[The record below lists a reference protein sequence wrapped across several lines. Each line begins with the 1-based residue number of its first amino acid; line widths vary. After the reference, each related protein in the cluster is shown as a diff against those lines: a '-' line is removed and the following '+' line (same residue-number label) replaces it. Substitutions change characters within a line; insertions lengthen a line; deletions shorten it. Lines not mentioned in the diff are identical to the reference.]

1 MKIFSIFIFAFSLI
15 SCSRQKTATIYLAHC
30 DSLFYAEGV
39 NFDAPKMIRGKFN
52 DSDFIKKLFGNM
64 SPGTHKILFK
74 PYSDLCSGD
83 GIGPLIINWRAFLK
97 ERGFDNGVLFTDS
110 IEDSYFDDISLKKFV
125 IDGSTLTPP
134 PPPPPPESIVV
145 STPTSVSST
154 IPPGTA
160 VLFFWLTKDDKLYY
174 KYDSTHDDKNF
185 IQIKPITVKKIQQV
199 ISELER
205 KNGITFNEN
214 NLLIKGDGSSLY
226 PVFKKLKEALKQ
238 KEIFK
243 FRIVTSTE

>member
-1 MKIFSIFIFAFSLI
+1 MKLSFLLPLIICFI
-15 SCSRQKTATIYLAHC
+15 SCSQNSASEKKEIIHVYSSSR
-30 DSLFYAEGV
+30 DSIFYFVGEKFEPGNLIKAV
-39 NFDAPKMIRGKFN
+39 INDSVFIAKLIKMISDTNKTILYKPLAGNSGGAGETMVNVMAIFQKNNVQNIIPALVDSAEMRYFN
-52 DSDFIKKLFGNM
+52 DIS
-64 SPGTHKILFK
+64 
-74 PYSDLCSGD
+74 
-83 GIGPLIINWRAFLK
+83 FL
-97 ERGFDNGVLFTDS
+97 EYASAR
-110 IEDSYFDDISLKKFV
+110 
-125 IDGSTLTPP
+125 
-134 PPPPPPESIVV
+134 PPEVIAVKS
-145 STPTSVSST
+145 PTSVSST
-154 IPPGTA
+154 VPAGTA
-160 VLFFWLTKDDKLYY
+160 VLFFWLTKEDKLYY

-214 NLLIKGDGSSLY
+214 NLLVKGDGSSLY